1 MIVATICVILG
12 RKTDEM
18 GASLSEYINMS
29 WLYWGL
35 MVIYGITILSIIGIV
50 LSENRNPVKSLAWVT
65 VLLVVPA
72 VGLILYIFFGRN
84 ITNKHRIS
92 RRNRRRLRKYESSTL
107 PHTDRT
113 AMSDE
118 SQQQV
123 KLARSLTGAN
133 FYPGNDACVFT
144 SGREKF
150 DALIEDLENA
160 RYYIHLQ
167 YYIFEDDKIGHTI
180 KEILEK
186 KARSGVIV
194 RVIYDHVGCFGVK
207 NRFFKEMQQAGVT
220 VYPFFK
226 VAFPPFAT
234 RINWRNHRKLC
245 VIDGHIGYIGGMNI
259 ADRYIEGTKWGTWR
273 DTHLR
278 IQGPAVAALKLS
290 FAIDWSFMGQPL
302 IEEGKDLPLPVPVE
316 NPMGMQLITSGP
328 TSQWS
333 NVAMVYLKA
342 IANAKKTVLLQTP
355 YFLPTESLM
364 KALQSAALSRVD
376 VRIMIPRR
384 SDSMMLKYASY
395 SYIAECL
402 RAGIKIYFYEPGM
415 LHSKTL
421 IIDDEFSTVGSTNF
435 DFRSFEHNFE
445 CNMVVYSTKFNR
457 QMKEI
462 FAEDMKHC
470 QRITP
475 SAWRHRPMTQKALES
490 FMRLFS
496 PIL

>member
-1 MIVATICVILG
+1 
-12 RKTDEM
+12 M

-35 MVIYGITILSIIGIV
+35 MVIYVITILSIIGIV

-72 VGLILYIFFGRN
+72 FGLILYIFFGRS
-84 ITNKHRIS
+84 IKNKHRIS
-92 RRNRRRLRKYESSTL
+92 RRNRRKLRKFESMSL
-107 PHTDRT
+107 PHSDRV
-113 AMSDE
+113 AISAE

-133 FYPGNDACVFT
+133 FYPGNDAKIFT

-150 DALIEDLENA
+150 DALIDDLNKA
-160 RYYIHLQ
+160 QHYIHLQ
-167 YYIFEDDKIGHTI
+167 YYIFEDDKIGYEI
-180 KEILEK
+180 KDILQR
-186 KARSGVIV
+186 KAREGVVV

-207 NRFFKEMQQAGVT
+207 NRFFKEMQQAGVL

-245 VIDGHIGYIGGMNI
+245 VIDGYIGYVGGMNI
-259 ADRYIEGTKWGTWR
+259 ADRYIDGTSWGIWR

-302 IEEGKDLPLPVPVE
+302 IEEGKDVALPARVSR
-316 NPMGMQLITSGP
+316 PMGMQFVTSGP

-342 IANAKKTVLLQTP
+342 IANAKKSVFLQTP
-355 YFLPTESLM
+355 YFLPTESLL
-364 KALQSAALSRVD
+364 KALQSAALSHVD

-384 SDSMMLKYASY
+384 SDSVMLKYASY

-421 IIDDEFSTVGSTNF
+421 VIDEEFSSVGSTNF

-445 CNMVVYSTKFNR
+445 GNIIVYSMDFNKR
-457 QMKEI
+457 MKEI
-462 FAEDMKHC
+462 FVNDMKNC
-470 QRITP
+470 QRVTP
-475 SAWRHRPMTQKALES
+475 STWRHRPITQKALES